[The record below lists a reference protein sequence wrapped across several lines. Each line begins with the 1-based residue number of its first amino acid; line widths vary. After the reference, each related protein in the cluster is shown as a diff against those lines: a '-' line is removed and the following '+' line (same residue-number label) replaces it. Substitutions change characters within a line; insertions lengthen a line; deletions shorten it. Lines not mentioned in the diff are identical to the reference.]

1 LYTYPVARAP
11 RLQGKLVVQARSKKE
26 KSRGK
31 KEGEKRKGEKGAVY
45 TTCPWFQTRPPA
57 HVPALPHSTTRAPA
71 GRHRQEEGHW
81 VHDSGETC
89 IASTSAETQ
98 GEVVGPPPPGTQRQ
112 PISPKYALPATFAGV
127 VLQAGSSL

>member
-98 GEVVGPPPPGTQRQ
+98 GEVVGPPPRDATPADFA
-112 PISPKYALPATFAGV
+112 KYALPATFAGV

>member
-1 LYTYPVARAP
+1 M
-11 RLQGKLVVQARSKKE
+11 
-26 KSRGK
+26 
-31 KEGEKRKGEKGAVY
+31 
-45 TTCPWFQTRPPA
+45 
-57 HVPALPHSTTRAPA
+57 
-71 GRHRQEEGHW
+71 
-81 VHDSGETC
+81 HDSGETC